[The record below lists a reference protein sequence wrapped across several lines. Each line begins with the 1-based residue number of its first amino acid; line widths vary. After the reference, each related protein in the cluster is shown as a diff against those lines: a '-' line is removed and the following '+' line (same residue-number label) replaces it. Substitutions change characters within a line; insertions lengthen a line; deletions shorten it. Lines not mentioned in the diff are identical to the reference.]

1 MSDGIELIVN
11 GQARAVTVDP
21 GELLVDVLRE
31 RLGLRGTKKGCGTG
45 DCGAC
50 TVLMDG
56 KAVNSCLVL
65 AHAAQGSDIV
75 TIEGLSP
82 EGALHPIQ
90 QAFIEQGAVQCGFCT
105 PGMVLATKALLDENA
120 EPTETEMRAALAGNI
135 CRCTGYG
142 RIFAAVRALSSRK
155 VIG

>member
-1 MSDGIELIVN
+1 MSDKIELIVN
-11 GQARAVTVDP
+11 GQARTVTVEP

-31 RLGLRGTKKGCGTG
+31 QLGLRGTKKGCGTG

-56 KAVNSCLVL
+56 KAVSSCLVL
-65 AHAAQGSDIV
+65 AHAAQGSDIM

-120 EPTETEMRAALAGNI
+120 EPTEMEMRAALAGNI

-142 RIFAAVRALSSRK
+142 RIFAAVRALSHRG